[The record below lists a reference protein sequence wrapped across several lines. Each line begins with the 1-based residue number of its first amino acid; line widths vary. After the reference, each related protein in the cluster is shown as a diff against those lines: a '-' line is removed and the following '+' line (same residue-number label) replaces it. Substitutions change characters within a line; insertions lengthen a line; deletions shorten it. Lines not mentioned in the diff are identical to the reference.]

1 MASNFRCVAGRKC
14 WPAKCR
20 YKQTERYFSIQ
31 QCYNRGTRYFNSRG
45 SFRLRL
51 HDDTNT
57 VTSIILHNES
67 AANIQRK
74 ITEELGLNVSVT
86 QSSKNSV
93 TGATS

>member
-14 WPAKCR
+14 WPLSVDTSKL
-20 YKQTERYFSIQ
+20 S
-31 QCYNRGTRYFNSRG
+31 GTSVFANLTIVEPGTSTVGG

-67 AANIQRK
+67 AANIQEK
-74 ITEELGLNVSVT
+74 LLKS
-86 QSSKNSV
+86 
-93 TGATS
+93 